1 MLVATVTALI
11 ILFSGSYEIFFAE
24 NVEKGIKEYVEEKDR
39 RKELLDLTK
48 QIKSRA
54 KSYNKER
61 KAYYKDFKDLYTN
74 YKASEEELVSFF
86 DQITEIQGDYQ
97 NDFID
102 LRIEITDKIEEEEWD
117 RIVEFSGQAYRK
129 KLDKQAK
136 KNKKVKDPFAKT
148 RKIIGEIEDE
158 KSQQAVSSQLNAFT
172 ENVSAFDESLKE
184 INVLEDKLLVE
195 KSNSKED
202 LLTLYDDLNKIR
214 QEGFKSIVE
223 FHSVVTSNL
232 EQVRA
237 EDVLE
242 AFYRDLELAPM

>member
-61 KAYYKDFKDLYTN
+61 KAQYKNFKELYTN
-74 YKASEEELVSFF
+74 YNASEEELVSFF
-86 DQITEIQGDYQ
+86 DAITEIQGDYQ

-102 LRIEITDKIEEEEWD
+102 LRIEVTDKIEEEEWD

-148 RKIIGEIEDE
+148 RKVIAEIENE
-158 KSQQAVSSQLNAFT
+158 KSQQSVGSQLDAFV
-172 ENVSAFDESLKE
+172 ENVSAFDKSLKE
-184 INVLEDKLLVE
+184 INVLEDELLVE
-195 KSNSKED
+195 NG
-202 LLTLYDDLNKIR
+202 I
-214 QEGFKSIVE
+214 
-223 FHSVVTSNL
+223 
-232 EQVRA
+232 
-237 EDVLE
+237 
-242 AFYRDLELAPM
+242 